1 MTDFPAFELAV
12 LLRQG
17 KRREKQV
24 QFREVSEKERT
35 KKGNVTAMSWQSTF
49 NTTPNPRGQVNL
61 LFYQKTH

>member
-24 QFREVSEKERT
+24 QFREVSQKERT

-49 NTTPNPRGQVNL
+49 NTTSNPRGQVNP